1 MFIFVFIINDK
12 CILWNKWRYSFT
24 YMCIFWLYLLPIY
37 FTQLCSLIRALW
49 RCIIWYV
56 FYVNLSQKSNL
67 RSLWFFLSL
76 LWYLFCIS
84 EYRILRSVKYCFLEC
99 DIYERFMCLHRHMLK
114 ILKTGDNNHTVSTMN
129 DEHCKAVFMY
139 MFY

>member
-1 MFIFVFIINDK
+1 MYTMKQMKIFIHIYVYILTVFITH
-12 CILWNKWRYSFT
+12 ILYSTLFFNKSIMTMYDN
-24 YMCIFWLYLLPIY
+24 I
-37 FTQLCSLIRALW
+37 
-49 RCIIWYV
+49 YV

-99 DIYERFMCLHRHMLK
+99 DIHERFMCLHRRMLK